1 MSLRQLVDSNKNS
14 EFYKNNYDNI
24 RFELNHLELHHLDG
38 YLYNLYN
45 NGIKD
50 LPNKNNSNIAYLISH
65 HSFPFQNFVPIVVFV
80 KTVLY
85 IV

>member
-1 MSLRQLVDSNKNS
+1 MSLRQLVDSNKSS

-50 LPNKNNSNIAYLISH
+50 LPNKNEEPTHRITTVGGG
-65 HSFPFQNFVPIVVFV
+65 FPD
-80 KTVLY
+80 
-85 IV
+85 

>member
-50 LPNKNNSNIAYLISH
+50 LLNKNNSNIAYLIGITNEEPTH
-65 HSFPFQNFVPIVVFV
+65 RITTVGGGFPD
-80 KTVLY
+80 
-85 IV
+85 